1 MGDRDKFRAVSS
13 PHGAVR
19 AASGTMAPRRRR
31 GWKMEQGMGMT
42 MQAQVQVEW
51 DEVSCDAGCYNTNVF
66 APDGYK
72 VTCSRCR
79 GRRGNYGNEGEWV
92 ECRTCAGTGGVCCP
106 KCHGSGLLTRA
117 KA

>member
-1 MGDRDKFRAVSS
+1 
-13 PHGAVR
+13 
-19 AASGTMAPRRRR
+19 
-31 GWKMEQGMGMT
+31 MEQRTNMT
-42 MQAQVQVEW
+42 MQAHVQAEW

-66 APDGYK
+66 APGGYK

-79 GRRGNYGNEGEWV
+79 GRRGHYGNEGEWV
-92 ECRTCAGTGGVCCP
+92 ECRSCAGTGGVCCP

>member
-1 MGDRDKFRAVSS
+1 
-13 PHGAVR
+13 
-19 AASGTMAPRRRR
+19 
-31 GWKMEQGMGMT
+31 MEQRTNMT
-42 MQAQVQVEW
+42 MQAHVQAEW

-79 GRRGNYGNEGEWV
+79 GRRGHVGSEGEWV
-92 ECRTCAGTGGVCCP
+92 ECRGCAGTGGVCCP